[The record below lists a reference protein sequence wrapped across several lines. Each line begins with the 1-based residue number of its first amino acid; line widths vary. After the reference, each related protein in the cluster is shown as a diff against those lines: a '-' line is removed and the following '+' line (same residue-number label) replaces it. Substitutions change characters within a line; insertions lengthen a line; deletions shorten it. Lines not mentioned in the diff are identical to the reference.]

1 MIVEALKELGITNDF
16 AVDAD
21 VETEE
26 HYKRSFKDI
35 SGENRFIEWSKVKS
49 KMDELQAEYDAKSY
63 ARARADAYP
72 SWQTQMDLLYH
83 GGVDAL
89 KAELK
94 KTKDKYPKPT

>member
-1 MIVEALKELGITNDF
+1 MATKYIIKDTILLGYSDSPYSDGIEISDPLPEFNPFTHVCKRINDKWVLEAKDL
-16 AVDAD
+16 
-21 VETEE
+21 TEWNATQ
-26 HYKRSFKDI
+26 YQRD
-35 SGENRFIEWSKVKS
+35 
-49 KMDELQAEYDAKSY
+49 
-63 ARARADAYP
+63 RADAYP